1 MMKRWFYIL
10 TSMALLVACNKDDDN
25 NTSQSTTGN
34 DKRVSL
40 EIAANIGIQA
50 EGTTRA
56 AETHWDEGDQI
67 GVYVTK
73 RNTTTIF
80 EDVEHTV
87 GKNLLYTFNDGT
99 NYETNGSTY
108 RLFAPSKKIYLS
120 SDPVDIFGYYPYNA
134 SASLDPTA
142 IPINVSDQSSQ
153 ERIDFMRGKRGNV
166 SNSNVSIE
174 LQFKH
179 KLVKLVFNL
188 KQGEG
193 LLPDELNDATY
204 LGMKIDKQPYEATYN
219 AYTDVLSVTLVHNEI
234 IPVRAT
240 TTTGFV
246 RTFEAIV
253 LPNTSSGETTVAG
266 NPSDDRT
273 VTINFYRRSD
283 DAIVNTFKIPSSTY
297 FYPGYKYIYNVTV
310 NATSIEVDPQKYT
323 EQW

>member
-1 MMKRWFYIL
+1 MTKRLFYIL
-10 TSMALLVACNKDDDN
+10 TSMVLLVACNKDDDSMTT
-25 NTSQSTTGN
+25 TSN
-34 DKRVSL
+34 DKRVPL
-40 EIAANIGIQA
+40 EIVANIAMQA
-50 EGTTRA
+50 EGITRA
-56 AETHWDEGDQI
+56 ADDDWDENDQI

-73 RNTTTIF
+73 KNTTTIF
-80 EDVEHTV
+80 VDAESTRGE
-87 GKNLLYTFNDGT
+87 NLLYTFNDGT
-99 NYETNGSTY
+99 NYDTNDGNTY
-108 RLFAPSKKIYLS
+108 RLFAPSKKFYLS
-120 SDPVDIFGYYPYNA
+120 SEAVDVFGYYPYNA

-142 IPINVSDQSSQ
+142 IPINVSDQTSQ
-153 ERIDFMRGKRGNV
+153 ERIDFMRAERGNV
-166 SNSNVSIE
+166 SNSDVSIE

-179 KLVKLVFNL
+179 KLTKLVFNL

-193 LLPDELNDATY
+193 LLPNELRDATY
-204 LGMKIDKQPYEATYN
+204 LGLKIDKQPYAATYN
-219 AYTDVLSVTLVHNEI
+219 VYEDMLSVTLAHNEI
-234 IPVRAT
+234 IPIRGT

-297 FYPGYKYIYNVTV
+297 FYPGHKYIYNVTV
-310 NATSIEVDPQKYT
+310 NATSIEVDSQKYT

>member
-25 NTSQSTTGN
+25 NTSQTSTSN

-40 EIAANIGIQA
+40 EIAANIGMQA

-120 SDPVDIFGYYPYNA
+120 SDPVDVYGYYPYNA

-142 IPINVSDQSSQ
+142 IPISVEDQSSQ
-153 ERIDFMRGKRGNV
+153 ERIDFMRAKKTNV
-166 SNSNVSIE
+166 SNGNVSIE
-174 LQFKH
+174 LLFYH
-179 KLVKLVFNL
+179 RLVKLVFNL

-193 LLPDELNDATY
+193 LLPDELADATY
-204 LGMKIDKQPYEATYN
+204 LGVTISNQPYEATYN
-219 AYTDVLSVTLVHNEI
+219 VYTDAFTFTQGHSNNI
-234 IPVRAT
+234 IYPVRAASA
-240 TTTGFV
+240 TTGYV

-253 LPNTSSGETTVAG
+253 LPNGPNNLQV
-266 NPSDDRT
+266 DRT
-273 VTINFYRRSD
+273 VTITFYRKSED
-283 DAIVNTFKIPSSTY
+283 TIVNTFKIPTATNFVS
-297 FYPGYKYIYNVTV
+297 GNKYTFNVTV
-310 NATSIEVDPQKYT
+310 NATSIDVDPLKFA